1 MMGDLVTGKG
11 IRLDLLLV
19 GRGLFPSRNRAQRA
33 IRAGYV
39 SAEGV
44 VISKPGVRVSPEASI
59 RLLDTHRFVSRGG
72 EKLQRA
78 IEAFDLDVR
87 GLNVIDGGASTG
99 GFTDCLLQSGA
110 RSVCAVDVGHDQ
122 MAESLRDDP
131 RVSVFE
137 GMNLRHVTSADLPQS
152 PFDMATLDV
161 SFISVTQI
169 LPALIDL
176 LRPGAQVIALV
187 KPQFEAGP
195 ENVGRGGI
203 VRDPVVHRQVL
214 MRVMEEAR
222 RLGFV
227 PCGLEPSPVAGGN
240 LEFLLLLT
248 VVPLEKRDREIMT
261 SDQAGYLARCVER
274 AHRGSCM
281 GQGSER

>member
-1 MMGDLVTGKG
+1 MMEYPVTTKG
-11 IRLDLLLV
+11 ARLDLLLV
-19 GRGLFPSRNRAQRA
+19 SRGLFPSRNRAQRA

-39 SAEGV
+39 SADGV
-44 VISKPGVRVSPEASI
+44 VIRKPGVRVSSGASI
-59 RLLDTHRFVSRGG
+59 RLLGTHRFVSRGG

-78 IEAFDLDVR
+78 IEVFDLDVR
-87 GLNVIDGGASTG
+87 GLNVLDGGASTG
-99 GFTDCLLQSGA
+99 GFTDCLLQGGA

-122 MAESLRDDP
+122 MAEALRDDP
-131 RVSVFE
+131 RVVVLE

-169 LPALIDL
+169 LPALVDL

-214 MRVMEEAR
+214 TRVINEAR
-222 RLGFV
+222 HLGFV
-227 PCGLEPSPVAGGN
+227 PCGLEPSPVVGGN
-240 LEFLLLLT
+240 LEFLLLLSFA
-248 VVPLEKRDREIMT
+248 PLEQRDREILA

-274 AHRGSCM
+274 AHRGLSA
-281 GQGSER
+281 GQGRER